1 MPCHRGITR
10 SRWPISITTRTWPG
24 VCFGV
29 ILGVLVPWLA
39 VMAADEEGFVVP
51 PDGAM
56 RAAGPVGRERDIAE
70 ILATRERTKGAF
82 GIFRIEI
89 APKSGPPAHIHR
101 GEDEFFYV
109 LKGQFQFK
117 LGEQLVE
124 APAGSFVFLPRDHIH
139 TFQNIGT
146 EPGLLLIGVTP
157 AGLEKL
163 FEERQGVSAE
173 TEHALMKKYGVEV
186 VGPPLG
192 SASTPGAGR

>member
-1 MPCHRGITR
+1 
-10 SRWPISITTRTWPG
+10 
-24 VCFGV
+24 
-29 ILGVLVPWLA
+29 
-39 VMAADEEGFVVP
+39 
-51 PDGAM
+51 
-56 RAAGPVGRERDIAE
+56 
-70 ILATRERTKGAF
+70 
-82 GIFRIEI
+82 
-89 APKSGPPAHIHR
+89 
-101 GEDEFFYV
+101 
-109 LKGQFQFK
+109 
-117 LGEQLVE
+117 VE